1 MTVQFVDFLLE
12 RAYKQAEAVEALNAW
27 LKDNPV
33 SVITI
38 ETIVHDR
45 FDYAY
50 RVWYRADSEAA

>member
-1 MTVQFVDFLLE
+1 
-12 RAYKQAEAVEALNAW
+12 LNAW